1 MVSKLN
7 KVSIIGAG
15 NVGANCAQRIAERGY
30 ADIVLVDI
38 VPGLPQGKALDI
50 LEAAPVLGFDSSI
63 VGTNGYEETTNS
75 DVVVVTSGLAR
86 KPGMNREELLLANMK
101 ILTEVTQNVVKYS
114 PDGIIIMVTNPVDA
128 MAYLALKTS
137 QFPPNRVFGLSGA
150 LDTARLRSF
159 IAAELNVSVVDVFAC
174 VIGEHGK
181 SMIVIP
187 RLCTVGGIPITKLL
201 SPESVAR
208 LVNRTVNGGA
218 EIVGLLKTGSAFYAP
233 SAAIAQMVEAVI
245 LDKKQVI
252 PCAVYLQGE
261 YGLDDTFLS
270 VPVKLGRT
278 GIEEIIELEL
288 DPEEKAALADSARAV
303 QELARI
309 MGLKKETRGGEANS
323 P

>member
-1 MVSKLN
+1 LVSKLN

-15 NVGANCAQRIAERGY
+15 NVGASCAQRIAERGY

-50 LEAAPVLGFDSSI
+50 LESAPVLGFDSSI
-63 VGTNGYEETTNS
+63 VGTNGYEETANS

-114 PDGIIIMVTNPVDA
+114 PGCIIIMVTNPVDA

-174 VIGEHGK
+174 VVGEHGK

-208 LVNRTVNGGA
+208 LVNRTINGGA

-288 DPEEKAALADSARAV
+288 KPEEKAALADSARAV
-303 QELARI
+303 QELVKI
-309 MGLKKETRGGEANS
+309 MGFKKESKGGEANS
-323 P
+323 S

>member
-15 NVGANCAQRIAERGY
+15 NVGASCAQRIAERGY

-50 LEAAPVLGFDSSI
+50 LESAPVLGFDSGI
-63 VGTNGYEETTNS
+63 VGTNGYEATANS
-75 DVVVVTSGLAR
+75 DVVVITSGLAR

-114 PDGIIIMVTNPVDA
+114 PDCIIIIVTNPVDA

-137 QFPPNRVFGLSGA
+137 QFPPHRVFGLSGA

-159 IAAELNVSVVDVFAC
+159 IAAELKVSVADVFAC

-181 SMIVIP
+181 NMIVIP

-201 SPESVAR
+201 SPEAVAR
-208 LVNRTVNGGA
+208 LANRTVNGGA
-218 EIVGLLKTGSAFYAP
+218 EIVELLKTGSAFYAP
-233 SAAIAQMVEAVI
+233 SAAITQMVEAVI

-252 PCAVYLQGE
+252 PCAVYFQGE
-261 YGLDDTFLS
+261 YGLADTFLS

-278 GIEEIIELEL
+278 GVEEIIELEL
-288 DPEEKAALADSARAV
+288 NTEEKAALAGSARAV
-303 QELARI
+303 QELANV
-309 MGLKKETRGGEANS
+309 MGLKEK
-323 P
+323 